1 MKNKKGYFSLE
12 KKRSWKGFLF
22 VLPIVLGLI
31 VIYIPSIIQSITYS
45 FSSIQVSKVGYVLT
59 NVGLVNY
66 ERAFFIDPNFRVIL
80 LNSLRNMILDVPV
93 IIMFSFFVATILN
106 QKFKGNNLAKVIFFL
121 PVIIATGIISEA
133 ESNNM
138 IIGMYSQ
145 GSKLDLGA
153 AQGVLNYE
161 QLKALLYASSIH
173 PTIVDVVVGAIDK
186 IYIVITSSGVQLLI
200 FISGLHSIPVSMFE
214 AAKVE
219 GATGWETFWK
229 ISFPYISPLI
239 FLNVIYTIID
249 SFLSYRNGAVVY
261 IRGTMQSADLYAYSS
276 ALSWIYVVIIM
287 VFIALVWMIINKFIV
302 YQD

>member
-1 MKNKKGYFSLE
+1 MKSGNNYFTLE
-12 KKRSWKGFLF
+12 KRRNWIGFLF
-22 VLPIVLGLI
+22 VLPVVMGL
-31 VIYIPSIIQSITYS
+31 VFIYLPSIIQSMTYS
-45 FSSIQVSKVGYVLT
+45 FSDIQVLRTGYELT
-59 NVGLVNY
+59 NAGFKNY
-66 ERAFFIDPNFRVIL
+66 HRAFFIDPNFRVVL
-80 LNSLRNMILDVPV
+80 MNSLYQIVFDVPL
-93 IIMFSFFVATILN
+93 IIMFSFFIATLLN
-106 QKFKGNNLAKVIFFL
+106 QKFKGNNIAKVIFFL

-145 GSKLDLGA
+145 GSKLDIGS

-161 QLKALLYASSIH
+161 QLKAMLYASSLH
-173 PTIVDVVVGAIDK
+173 PLIVDFVVGAIDK
-186 IYIVITSSGVQLLI
+186 LYIVITSSGVQLLI
-200 FISGLHSIPVSMFE
+200 FISGLHSIPPSMFE

-249 SFLSYRNGAVVY
+249 SFLSHRNGAVLY

-287 VFIALVWMIINKFIV
+287 VLLALVWVVINKFIV